1 MFKGTRT
8 CPKIYSSFYDYWCME
23 QKKEAQKE
31 GILSQLALR
40 RNFEWT
46 NCSPSLNFINSQEE
60 NSNSRLKLSIE
71 SPILFKGME
80 IRNGKRENRGATKKR
95 VKEKEKEKAK
105 KNKKHQ
111 KRRINKK
118 K

>member
-80 IRNGKRENRGATKKR
+80 EFEMEGEKIGEQQKK
-95 VKEKEKEKAK
+95 E
-105 KNKKHQ
+105 
-111 KRRINKK
+111 
-118 K
+118 